1 MKKIINEIVESS
13 GGNPGGAK
21 PLANPSRPDE
31 ISKSSR
37 EVHFFMMLRKE
48 LKKSTEFFRKA
59 EIEYQIRW
67 DRIWDSYLILKENT
81 LQYDSNAWARLLNAC
96 VKFYKDVLLLENFA
110 IMSYCG
116 FSKILKKH
124 DKLTG

>member
-1 MKKIINEIVESS
+1 
-13 GGNPGGAK
+13 
-21 PLANPSRPDE
+21 
-31 ISKSSR
+31 
-37 EVHFFMMLRKE
+37 MMLRKE